1 MKTQLVKV
9 NAEYEQFLN
18 RMNKNISV
26 DIAMTAAKSILST
39 ELVKI
44 LSPVVYGSS
53 MSPMKLSKDIIDNI
67 NLEYFINNNDND
79 ILESL
84 LYNEFYKILVE
95 LNNSNSIVFNFND
108 KLNGLCNDIRGTIY
122 YIISILANSN
132 KNVEV

>member
-53 MSPMKLSKDIIDNI
+53 MSPIKLSKDIIDNI

-108 KLNGLCNDIRGTIY
+108 KLNSLCSEIKSTIY
-122 YIISILANSN
+122 YILSILANSN